1 MNMNGIF
8 LVYSIFKKNFL
19 NLKDSMNYIIKNL
32 IILGILN
39 IINQAYVHIPINK
52 IYVGIVRK
60 IPRLGTRDYSDTG

>member
-1 MNMNGIF
+1 
-8 LVYSIFKKNFL
+8 
-19 NLKDSMNYIIKNL
+19 MNYIIKNL